1 MKKYFLYILITVL
14 AVKANAQDGFKPSVK
29 GTQYKILANNT
40 GDKIKIG
47 DVITF
52 HVTQKTDKDSLL
64 SSTYQTGRPAQAQ
77 VQAQGDLM
85 DIFPLLALNDSVLV
99 KVPTDTIFKAQE
111 DHRPPFL
118 PKGSN
123 LLILIKIIKVQSL
136 TEAMADRD
144 KAMAAAKEEAAKIEA
159 QEAVIAD
166 KYVADHKL
174 AVTTT
179 ASGLKYKITKMG
191 TKPKPAVGDT
201 VVVNYVGHTLAGK
214 VFDSSIEAVA
224 KAGGLQQP
232 GRVYE
237 PLTFV
242 IGSQGIIAGWQ
253 EGLQLIN
260 EGGKAMLIIPSKLA
274 YGPDPS
280 GPDLP
285 GFSTLVFDVE
295 LVKVNR
301 VKTSAVSSKPVAS
314 TAKKPVAKKAVAKK
328 PVATKKKQ

>member
-14 AVKANAQDGFKPSVK
+14 AVKANAQDGFKP
-29 GTQYKILANNT
+29 GANGARYKILTNST

-77 VQAQGDLM
+77 VQATGDLM

-99 KVPTDTIFKAQE
+99 KVPTDTIFKTQE

-144 KAMAAAKEEAAKIEA
+144 KAMAAAKQDAAKLEA
-159 QEAVIAD
+159 QEAILAD
-166 KYVADHKL
+166 KYIADHKL
-174 AVTTT
+174 ALTTT

-191 TKPKPAVGDT
+191 TKAKPVAGDT

-214 VFDSSIEAVA
+214 VFDSSIESVA
-224 KAGGLQQP
+224 KTAGLQQM

-242 IGSQGIIAGWQ
+242 IGGEGIIPGWQ

-274 YGPDPS
+274 YGANAS

-285 GFSTLVFDVE
+285 GFSTLIFDVE
-295 LVKVNR
+295 LLKVNR
-301 VKTSAVSSKPVAS
+301 VKHIPVAGKHAAS
-314 TAKKPVAKKAVAKK
+314 ANKPVAKKASVKK
-328 PVATKKKQ
+328 PAAQKKK

>member
-1 MKKYFLYILITVL
+1 MLTHRMVL
-14 AVKANAQDGFKPSVK
+14 NPGAN
-29 GTQYKILANNT
+29 GTQYKILSNST
-40 GDKIKIG
+40 GNKIKIN

-77 VQAQGDLM
+77 VQPTGDLM

-99 KVPTDTIFKAQE
+99 KVPTDTIFKTQE
-111 DHRPPFL
+111 NNRPPFL

-123 LLILIKIIKVQSL
+123 LFILIKIIKVQSL
-136 TEAMADRD
+136 AEAMADRD
-144 KAMAAAKEEAAKIEA
+144 KAMAAAKEEAAKMEA

-166 KYVADHKL
+166 KYVTDHKL
-174 AVTTT
+174 IVTTT
-179 ASGLKYKITKMG
+179 ASGLKYKITKAG

-214 VFDSSIEAVA
+214 VFDSSIESVA
-224 KAGGLQQP
+224 KTAGLQQM

-242 IGSQGIIAGWQ
+242 IGGEGIIAGWQ

-274 YGPDPS
+274 YGPNPS

-295 LVKVNR
+295 LVKVKR
-301 VKTSAVSSKPVAS
+301 AKSSAASSKPAAAS
-314 TAKKPVAKKAVAKK
+314 TRNRLQKGNYKKAGCS
-328 PVATKKKQ
+328 

>member
-14 AVKANAQDGFKPSVK
+14 AIKANAQDGFKPVAH
-29 GTQYKILANNT
+29 GVQYKILKSGG
-40 GDKIKIG
+40 GDKVKVG

-52 HVTQKTDKDSLL
+52 HVTQKTEKDSVLA
-64 SSTYQTGRPAQAQ
+64 STYQTGAPAQAQ
-77 VQAQGDLM
+77 VQPTGDMM

-99 KVPTDTIFKAQE
+99 KVPTDTIFKTQE

-118 PKGSN
+118 PKGSS
-123 LLILIKIIKVQSL
+123 LLILIKIIKVQTL
-136 TEAMADRD
+136 AEAMADRD
-144 KAMAAAKEEAAKIEA
+144 KAMAAAKEEAVKIEA
-159 QEAVIAD
+159 QEGGVLN

-174 AVTTT
+174 VMATT
-179 ASGLKYKITKMG
+179 ASGLKYKITKPG
-191 TKPKPAVGDT
+191 SKPKPVVGDT
-201 VVVNYVGHTLAGK
+201 VIVNYVGHNLAGK
-214 VFDSSIEAVA
+214 VFDTSIESVA
-224 KAGGLQQP
+224 KTAGLQQP

-242 IGSQGIIAGWQ
+242 IGGQGIIAGWQ
-253 EGLQLIN
+253 EGLQLVN

-274 YGPDPS
+274 YGPNPS

-285 GFSTLVFDVE
+285 GFSTLIFDVE

-301 VKTSAVSSKPVAS
+301 VKTSAASGKPATS
-314 TAKKPVAKKAVAKK
+314 AKKPVARKAPVKK

>member
-14 AVKANAQDGFKPSVK
+14 AVKANAQDGFKPGAK
-29 GTQYKILANNT
+29 GTQYKILTNST
-40 GDKIKIG
+40 GNKIKIG

-77 VQAQGDLM
+77 VQAEGDLM
-85 DIFPLLALNDSVLV
+85 DVFPLLALNDSVLV

-123 LLILIKIIKVQSL
+123 LLILIKVIKVQSL
-136 TEAMADRD
+136 AEAMADRD
-144 KAMAAAKEEAAKIEA
+144 KAMAIAKEEAAKIEA
-159 QEAVIAD
+159 QESVIAD
-166 KYVADHKL
+166 KYVTDHKL

-179 ASGLKYKITKMG
+179 ASGLKYKITKVG

-214 VFDSSIEAVA
+214 VFDSSIESVA
-224 KAGGLQQP
+224 KTAGLQQM

-242 IGSQGIIAGWQ
+242 IGGQGIIAGWQ

-274 YGPDPS
+274 YGPNAS

-301 VKTSAVSSKPVAS
+301 VKTISLVGKPTASS
-314 TAKKPVAKKAVAKK
+314 KKPVAKKALVKK
-328 PVATKKKQ
+328 PAATKKK